1 MHANDVI
8 TSLERDVFPHL
19 GAMPLADIDK
29 PLLLSV
35 LRKVEKRGAIETVR
49 RLHARGR
56 RAAGRHVIQG
66 HMISSPEPMA
76 SPAIVEEESATTV
89 VPPGYTITIDPFG
102 NMLVAAGESA

>member
-35 LRKVEKRGAIETVR
+35 LRKVEERGAIETAR
-49 RLHARGR
+49 RIKQRVAAIYRYAFAEFRSNLGASRGHAR
-56 RAAGRHVIQG
+56 HNSDHESQ
-66 HMISSPEPMA
+66 ISSR
-76 SPAIVEEESATTV
+76 
-89 VPPGYTITIDPFG
+89 IDRA
-102 NMLVAAGESA
+102 LEKS